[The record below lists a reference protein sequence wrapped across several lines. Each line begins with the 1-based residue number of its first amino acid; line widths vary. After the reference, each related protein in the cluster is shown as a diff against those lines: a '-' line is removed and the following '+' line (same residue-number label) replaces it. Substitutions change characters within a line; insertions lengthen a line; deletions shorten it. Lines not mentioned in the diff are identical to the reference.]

1 MGMAYLIWVE
11 TSLSK
16 IRSRLQVL
24 DYRNIFENLNARSAL
39 RDPLRNTA
47 DWPRRLL
54 NVPSMI
60 SKSRLL
66 DSTMYDDVQSPSYNI
81 LSYTWGRYA
90 IPAGPALNVSN
101 VSWQIPPIDGEIH
114 FTVAQFAHIVG
125 CVADPSFVGKAEN
138 ESGDPVQTN
147 HPRGAANDLGDTC
160 HLWLD
165 VACIDQGSTNESQT
179 LRMEEIGK
187 QIMIFGRAETAYVW
201 LSHHKADELASI
213 LSELGTVAL
222 KFETIFIPTDIACHP
237 TDGTWEQ
244 WLEQAT
250 SSFERLLADPWF
262 TSLWTFQEAFLRQD
276 AILLSLEA
284 QPIAIEPQLRT
295 LLGEKVK
302 QRDLIV
308 GREDY
313 DLYSKAI
320 HGRYWTVATLAAI
333 FSWVHSTVL
342 FVLRASNVGRETVV
356 GIRLRNLLDLL
367 TQSGIVH
374 LASTNPF
381 ALYHATKFR
390 KTSRREDRVFGC
402 MQIFN
407 VRIGYPSTLFRSDAT
422 YNELNGE
429 LALWLINRHGP
440 NSQMFVHTKPTELGK
455 RWRFTLDCVVTDDF
469 MPQMFR
475 SYEMYLGFWVAR
487 SRSWGL
493 RFNGIA
499 YDFEALA
506 VRWSTPSK
514 CKPCQSEIELSLCL
528 DRPSIG
534 ALEVIALDECDLLGD
549 VPAELRSLW
558 LDKNERNLL
567 VDWIKQHVHNRSVKV
582 LLLGH
587 FIAGT
592 GPNYYCMGIIVL
604 RQNHNEHGQ
613 LWTRIGLCLWV
624 SNLVPLRGEC
634 DDGKWH
640 HLSGLYA

>member
-1 MGMAYLIWVE
+1 M
-11 TSLSK
+11 T
-16 IRSRLQVL
+16 
-24 DYRNIFENLNARSAL
+24 
-39 RDPLRNTA
+39 
-47 DWPRRLL
+47 
-54 NVPSMI
+54 

-125 CVADPSFVGKAEN
+125 CVADPSFVRNAEN
-138 ESGDPVQTN
+138 ESGDAGETIDTQ
-147 HPRGAANDLGDTC
+147 GAANDLGKIRY
-160 HLWLD
+160 LWLD
-165 VACIDQGSTNESQT
+165 VACIDQGFTNESQIS
-179 LRMEEIGK
+179 RMEEIGK
-187 QIMIFGRAETAYVW
+187 QIMIFGRAQTAYVW
-201 LSHHKADELASI
+201 LSHHKVDELASI
-213 LSELGTVAL
+213 LSELGTIAL
-222 KFETIFIPTDIACHP
+222 TFETRLISIGVSCHP
-237 TDGTWEQ
+237 ADETREQ
-244 WLEQAT
+244 WLEQAIR
-250 SSFERLLADPWF
+250 SFERLLTDPWF

-284 QPIAIEPQLRT
+284 QPVTIEPQLRI
-295 LLGEKVK
+295 LLREKVK

-308 GREDY
+308 DRDDY

-333 FSWVHSTVL
+333 FSLVHSTIM
-342 FVLRASNVGRETVV
+342 FNLRASNLERKTLL
-356 GIRLRNLLDLL
+356 RLKNLLDLL

-390 KTSRREDRVFGC
+390 KTLRREDRVYGC

-407 VRIGYPSTLFRSDAT
+407 VRIGHPSTLFRSDAT
-422 YNELNGE
+422 YEELNGE
-429 LALWLINRHGP
+429 LAIWLINRHGQ
-440 NSQMFVHTKPTELGK
+440 NSQMFVHTKPTELGR
-455 RWRFTLDCVVTDDF
+455 RWRFTLDCIVTDDF

-475 SYEMYLGFWVAR
+475 SYEMYLNFWVA
-487 SRSWGL
+487 STRSWGIT
-493 RFNGIA
+493 FHGIA
-499 YDFEALA
+499 YDFKALA
-506 VRWSTPSK
+506 VRWSTSSE
-514 CKPCQSEIELSLCL
+514 CEPCQSELESSLCL

-549 VPAELRSLW
+549 IPVELRSLW

-567 VDWIKQHVHNRSVKV
+567 VEWINQNIHNRGVKV

-587 FIAGT
+587 FIAST

-604 RQNHNEHGQ
+604 RQYNNEHGQ
-613 LWTRIGLCLWV
+613 FWTRIGLCLWV

-634 DDGKWH
+634 GEGKWH

>member
-1 MGMAYLIWVE
+1 MCGITRHCLKI
-11 TSLSK
+11 LSP
-16 IRSRLQVL
+16 LQVL
-24 DYRNIFENLNARSAL
+24 EYRNIFENLNARSAL

-54 NVPSMI
+54 NVPSMT

-66 DSTMYDDVQSPSYNI
+66 HSTMYDDVQSPNYNI

-101 VSWQIPPIDGEIH
+101 VSWEIPPIDGEIH
-114 FTVAQFAHIVG
+114 FTVAQFAHILG
-125 CVADPSFVGKAEN
+125 CIADPRFVRNAEN
-138 ESGDPVQTN
+138 ESSNADQMIDAQGT
-147 HPRGAANDLGDTC
+147 ANDLGNIH

-179 LRMEEIGK
+179 SRMEEIGK
-187 QIMIFGRAETAYVW
+187 QIMIFGRAQTAYVW
-201 LSHHKADELASI
+201 LSQQKADELASI
-213 LSELGTVAL
+213 LSELGTIASTL
-222 KFETIFIPTDIACHP
+222 ETKLISSDVPSHRA
-237 TDGTWEQ
+237 DGTREQ
-244 WLEQAT
+244 WLEQAIR
-250 SSFERLLADPWF
+250 SFERLLTDPWF

-295 LLGEKVK
+295 LLREKMN

-308 GREDY
+308 GRDDY

-333 FSWVHSTVL
+333 FSLVHSTVIL
-342 FVLRASNVGRETVV
+342 NLRASNSGHKTLFEV
-356 GIRLRNLLDLL
+356 RLRNLWNLL

-390 KTSRREDRVFGC
+390 KTVRKEDRVYGC

-407 VRIGYPSTLFRSDAT
+407 VRIGHPSTLFRSDAT
-422 YNELNGE
+422 YEELNGE
-429 LALWLINRHGP
+429 LALWLINRHGR

-475 SYEMYLGFWVAR
+475 SYEGYLNFWVAT
-487 SRSWGL
+487 SKSWGIT
-493 RFNGIA
+493 FHGIA

-506 VRWSTPSK
+506 VRWSTPLE
-514 CKPCQSEIELSLCL
+514 CEPCQSELESSLCL

-534 ALEVIALDECDLLGD
+534 ALEVITLDECDLLGD
-549 VPAELRSLW
+549 IPVGLRSLW

-567 VDWIKQHVHNRSVKV
+567 VEWIKQNIHDGSVKV

-587 FIAGT
+587 FIASNGRD
-592 GPNYYCMGIIVL
+592 YYCMGIIVL
-604 RQNHNEHGQ
+604 RQDNNEHGRF
-613 LWTRIGLCLWV
+613 WTRIGLCLWL
-624 SNLVPLRGEC
+624 SNMVPLRGEC
-634 DDGKWH
+634 GDGKWH